1 MRIAII
7 GGGIGGLTAALAL
20 RQFGFEPTIF
30 EQAPELLEVGSAILT
45 WPNAMRVLH
54 RLGLAEHIRE
64 HGAVL
69 EKSQWRSRDGKLL
82 NQFWFPRTDFPA
94 VAVHR
99 AELQQTLVHAL
110 PQDSIH
116 LGHAFESYEQ
126 LPNQI
131 IAHFSNASSFECDV
145 LIGADGLHSHTRAQ
159 LLNDGP
165 PAEHGYV
172 AWRGVATQ
180 HIESIAPD
188 TATEIYGRGQRFGI
202 GPMGAGKIG
211 WWASVNKSLLDE
223 KHLDGADASVTHSMT
238 PEDHASIRAELLR
251 LFDGWSAP
259 VPDLIRATPLTALVK
274 NRVCDRRPVGKWG
287 EGCLT
292 LIGDAIHPVTPN
304 LGQGGCLAIEDAAVL
319 ARCLEKYASN
329 GSANETAAPLAL
341 RRFEAL
347 RYSRTAWVARC
358 SRAYGIVGQWENGA
372 GSLRDL
378 ILPMVPGRIAAR
390 ALRSIFNYDAYAI
403 RI

>member
-7 GGGIGGLTAALAL
+7 GGGIGGLTAALGL
-20 RQFGFEPTIF
+20 RQFGFEPAIF
-30 EQAPELLEVGSAILT
+30 EEAPELLEVGSAILM

-54 RLGLAEHIRE
+54 RLGLADLIRE

-69 EKSQWRSRDGKLL
+69 EKSQWLRRDGKLL
-82 NQFWFPRTDFPA
+82 NRFWFPRADIPA

-99 AELQQTLVHAL
+99 AELQRALVQAL
-110 PQDSIH
+110 PQGSIH

-126 LPNQI
+126 LPNKI
-131 IAHFSNASSFECDV
+131 IAHFSNASSSECDV
-145 LIGADGLHSHTRAQ
+145 LIGADGLHSQARAQ

-165 PAEHGYV
+165 PAEHDYV
-172 AWRGVATQ
+172 AWRGLVSE
-180 HIESIAPD
+180 HIEPITPA
-188 TATEIYGRGQRFGI
+188 TATEIYGHGQRFGI

-211 WWASVNKSLLDE
+211 WWASVNKSLLDQ
-223 KHLDGADASVTHSMT
+223 KHADGADASVPHLMT
-238 PEDHASIRAELLR
+238 AEDHASIRAELLR
-251 LFDGWSAP
+251 LFDGWTAP
-259 VPDLIRATPLTALVK
+259 VPELIRATPLPALIK

-287 EGCLT
+287 EDCLT

-304 LGQGGCLAIEDAAVL
+304 LGQGGCMAIEDAAVL

-329 GSANETAAPLAL
+329 GSANETAVPLAL
-341 RRFEAL
+341 RRFESL

-372 GSLRDL
+372 SLRDL
-378 ILPMVPGRIAAR
+378 LLPIIPGRVAAR
-390 ALRSIFNYDAYAI
+390 ALRSIFEYDAYGI